1 MQLKFL
7 EENYGIG
14 KTSQK
19 PYHLIKLADPETF
32 ENHTISYD
40 PLTIKPGI
48 EIQRGQLIEL
58 EGRLTTPYNNTGFIA
73 TSIKIVQSKTV

>member
-7 EENYGIG
+7 EENYGVG
-14 KTSQK
+14 KQSQK
-19 PYHLIKLADPETF
+19 PYHLLKLADPETY

-40 PLTIKPGI
+40 PLFIQPGI
-48 EIQRGQLIEL
+48 AIARGQLIEI

-73 TSIKIVQSKTV
+73 TSLKIVQAK